1 MFNVTL
7 GIIGQ
12 LCLTILP
19 MYVVLWMKLPIFI
32 TATILIVIIVILKKT
47 WWSRLSEY

>member
-1 MFNVTL
+1 MFNVVL

-19 MYVVLWMKLPIFI
+19 MYLVLMQKLPLAI
-32 TATILIVIIVILKKT
+32 TAAILVVIILILKKT
-47 WWSRLSEY
+47 WWNKLTEY